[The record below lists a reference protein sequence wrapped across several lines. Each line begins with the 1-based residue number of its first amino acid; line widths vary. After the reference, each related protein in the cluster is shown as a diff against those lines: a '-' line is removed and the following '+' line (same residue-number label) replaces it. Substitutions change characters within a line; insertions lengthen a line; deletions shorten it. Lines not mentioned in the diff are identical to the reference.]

1 MITKIK
7 DNVFQLSFNE
17 FGSCIYLIKIKNQY
31 ILVDTSSKENK
42 KELVK
47 DLQELKTKPEEINVV
62 LLTHN
67 HWDHTGN
74 LELFTKAKVY
84 DANNIKKM
92 PIKEIKIIKTPGHSK
107 DSLCFLYEDILFSG
121 DTIFYNGGRGRT
133 DLPGGSEPAIL
144 ESIEKLKKIKYKIL
158 CPGHI
163 N

>member
-1 MITKIK
+1 
-7 DNVFQLSFNE
+7 
-17 FGSCIYLIKIKNQY
+17 
-31 ILVDTSSKENK
+31 
-42 KELVK
+42 
-47 DLQELKTKPEEINVV
+47 
-62 LLTHN
+62 
-67 HWDHTGN
+67 
-74 LELFTKAKVY
+74 
-84 DANNIKKM
+84 M